1 MQQHLAETRQRT
13 AARAISYRVLAVIS
27 SFVMIGLISGVVI
40 EITKTLIYYLLERAW
55 LYVPWQISQGAES
68 QTRIVAR
75 TVVYRVVATVAVAY
89 WVGIESALWLA
100 LIQTILFYLNEIAW
114 RRVSWGKNYCDNVN

>member
-1 MQQHLAETRQRT
+1 MQQHLAETHQRT
-13 AARAISYRVLAVIS
+13 AARAISYRVLAVMS
-27 SFVMIGLISGVVI
+27 SFVMIGLISGIVI

-68 QTRIVAR
+68 QTRIIAR

-100 LIQTILFYLNEIAW
+100 VIQTMLFYLNEIAW
-114 RRVSWGKNYCDNVN
+114 RRVSWGKTIATM

>member
-1 MQQHLAETRQRT
+1 ML
-13 AARAISYRVLAVIS
+13 
-27 SFVMIGLISGVVI
+27 GLISGVVI

>member
-55 LYVPWQISQGAES
+55 LYVPWQISQGRES

-114 RRVSWGKNYCDNVN
+114 RRVSWGKTIATM